1 MQDDSTD
8 IWEALYAVIEA
19 QSGYFTVGQAK
30 ECGYSDQLLRY
41 HRNKGRFQS
50 ILRGVYR
57 MTHFPPTDHEDL
69 IAIWLWSE
77 MKGVFSHETALVL
90 HQLSDS
96 LPSSIHVTF
105 PRSWKKRR
113 LRYPDSVAPVFDDVD
128 SEERRWYGCVPVTT
142 PSRTIKDCRA
152 AHVDP
157 LIIEQAVEEG
167 LARGLFSR
175 NEIVP

>member
-1 MQDDSTD
+1 MRDDSTD
-8 IWEALYAVIEA
+8 IWDALYAIIEG
-19 QSGYFTVGQAK
+19 QSGYFTIGQAR

-41 HRNKGRFQS
+41 HRNRGRFQS
-50 ILRGVYR
+50 VLRGVYR

-96 LPSSIHVTF
+96 LPSSIYVTF
-105 PRSWKKRR
+105 PSNWKKRR
-113 LRYPDSVAPVFDDVD
+113 LRYPDSLVPVFDEIGAD
-128 SEERRWYGCVPVTT
+128 ERRWYGCVPVTT
-142 PSRTIKDCRA
+142 PARTIRDCRV

-157 LIIEQAVEEG
+157 LLIDQAVDEG
-167 LARGLFSR
+167 LQRGLFSKGQIA
-175 NEIVP
+175 E